1 MTIKET
7 AGKVLLYFY
16 KLQRATPLTMSHRQV
31 GFLVKK
37 EGGLTLTSD
46 KVWLTKD
53 LLGINPSASDIL
65 NALIFLR
72 SKELIESTERAAA
85 TARIYMGVQLT
96 DKGIDIIEG
105 IEHGHDGKRTF
116 DFTFNIKVD
125 ESMDVEGLIKDSLR
139 TLSD

>member
-53 LLGINPSASDIL
+53 LLGINPSAADTL
-65 NALIFLR
+65 NALIFLL
-72 SKELIESTERAAA
+72 SKGYVQSSERVAAS
-85 TARIYMGVQLT
+85 ARIYMGVQLT

-105 IEHGHDGKRTF
+105 IEQGREGKRGF
-116 DFTFNIKVD
+116 DVTFNIKVED
-125 ESMDVEGLIKDSLR
+125 TMDVEALIKHSLNNL
-139 TLSD
+139 TD